1 MSDPEETGRKGA
13 GTNVNKMKLAKDL
26 FRIGAL
32 RFGRF
37 TLSSGK
43 ISSYYLDLRIVP
55 SYPDVYASVMEA
67 YARMAKG
74 IGESRFDVI
83 AGVATA
89 GVVFASPLALL
100 LKKPLVYVRHE
111 GKGHGLN
118 RMVEGA
124 VVPGSHV
131 VVIDDITTTGGSII
145 SAVDSLRKEGCV
157 VSDALVL
164 VERMEGG
171 MNNLAEKGV
180 SLRACATIRELLD
193 LALEAGKVTKKDY
206 QSVLRQLGGNSH

>member
-1 MSDPEETGRKGA
+1 MRPIAGRA
-13 GTNVNKMKLAKDL
+13 RLAADL

-32 RFGRF
+32 RLGRF

-43 ISSYYLDLRIVP
+43 TSSYYLDLRIVP
-55 SYPDVYASVMEA
+55 SHPDVYASVVDS
-67 YARMAKG
+67 YVQKARE
-74 IGESRFDVI
+74 IGEDSFTLV

-111 GKGHGLN
+111 VKGHGLN

-124 VVPGSHV
+124 VVPGSHAV
-131 VVIDDITTTGGSII
+131 VVDDLTTTGGSII
-145 SAVDSLRKEGCV
+145 SAVDSLRKEGCL

-164 VERMEGG
+164 VERLEGG
-171 MNNLAEKGV
+171 ERNLAKKGV
-180 SLRACATIRELLD
+180 KLWSYTTIRELLD
-193 LALEAGKVTKKDY
+193 IALRDKMVTKKDY
-206 QSVLRQLGGNSH
+206 QSVLRQLARTSR